1 LTFEST
7 KECCKKLKWA
17 LVNEPVSLSDEDRYK
32 FTWEGATE
40 RLFAQSGITKRE
52 MRERERS
59 GTDKADSRV
68 AWFHAE
74 GGKTGQFVGKLY
86 SRLSSAI
93 SEPKSDRSEHETESV
108 EK

>member
-1 LTFEST
+1 LTFETT

-17 LVNEPVSLSDEDRYK
+17 LDNEPVPLSDEDRYK